1 VKSRT
6 GIRTAVAPSLLLLA
20 GYALSSCTMNGSY
33 HRPDIALPA
42 QYRGSIAA
50 DSSSIAT
57 MPYREFFG
65 DKRLVALIDSAVAG
79 NLDLQV
85 ALQNIDYARQ
95 SAKVAKLGYL
105 PTLSIGADASLSR
118 PSDNGS
124 SAITGSDKSVEDYSA
139 EGSLSWEADIWGKI
153 RSRKKSALAAY
164 LKTREAARAVQTR
177 LVADVADSYYSLLM
191 LDAQLDISRKNLAL
205 ADTTLRMVRLQYD
218 AGQVTFLAVQQQEA
232 SRSAIALAIPELE
245 RQVSARENAI
255 SILTGHMP
263 SSVERGEP
271 LFQEAVHDNLPA
283 GVPASLLENR
293 PDVKAAELGM
303 REAHANAGA
312 ALASLY
318 PSFTLTAE
326 GGLNAFR
333 ASDWFST
340 PGSLFGV
347 VQGAVLQPIFQQ
359 GRLHAEFR
367 QTKIRSIQAELA
379 FRQTILL
386 AVGEVS
392 DALVQLRALQTR
404 EVEAASR
411 ATTLQQAVDNS
422 DLLFQSG
429 LATYLEVII
438 AQNASLGAQ
447 LELADIRRQHLSS
460 MAELYRALG
469 GGWKSSQH

>member
-1 VKSRT
+1 
-6 GIRTAVAPSLLLLA
+6 
-20 GYALSSCTMNGSY
+20 MNGSY

-245 RQVSARENAI
+245 RQVSARE
-255 SILTGHMP
+255 TP
-263 SSVERGEP
+263 SA
-271 LFQEAVHDNLPA
+271 F
-283 GVPASLLENR
+283 LLGIC
-293 PDVKAAELGM
+293 PQV
-303 REAHANAGA
+303 
-312 ALASLY
+312 
-318 PSFTLTAE
+318 
-326 GGLNAFR
+326 
-333 ASDWFST
+333 
-340 PGSLFGV
+340 
-347 VQGAVLQPIFQQ
+347 
-359 GRLHAEFR
+359 
-367 QTKIRSIQAELA
+367 
-379 FRQTILL
+379 
-386 AVGEVS
+386 
-392 DALVQLRALQTR
+392 
-404 EVEAASR
+404 
-411 ATTLQQAVDNS
+411 
-422 DLLFQSG
+422 
-429 LATYLEVII
+429 
-438 AQNASLGAQ
+438 
-447 LELADIRRQHLSS
+447 
-460 MAELYRALG
+460 
-469 GGWKSSQH
+469 